1 MPSTN
6 IKITATDKSKA
17 AFTSAQRSV
26 NALKS
31 SIGLLKGALLG
42 YISIAGARAFLNFS
56 QQMRDQ
62 ADSIGKMSKR
72 LNISTAELQKYTFAG
87 ELAGESTETVT
98 FNIMKFVK
106 NIGDARKGIST
117 MTREFDELKINLKDQ
132 NGLWKSNETLL
143 HEVADA
149 YHSTADSQV
158 KVSSA
163 MTLFGRGGAKMLNML
178 QEGSGRIKE
187 LGTILEKVGGIMTT
201 EVIETSEEANDAWT
215 ILGKWW
221 DGLSSKVL
229 PNMNKKIIESAEA
242 VQRFKG
248 VDETVLMTFRRMK
261 ERVAELDVEMIK
273 AGRNRQFWNKNMNV
287 TKEVRDANVKAI
299 NRELFAMQKEQNLIQ
314 ARMTDSV
321 NLTKANKKQQAES
334 DRIKDKEVQN
344 IFEISEAQQK
354 MHASSLTMA
363 FDAHAQR
370 NKKSDEELAK
380 QQELRS
386 QIIEFRRTEE
396 QQVTAD
402 IMIEH
407 ARRKEI
413 ILEYLAGEG
422 VANTEKNALILANT
436 RDTAEK
442 LKAIDQEKKDSA
454 ISTSKEM
461 IQSMGS
467 ANKSWFQANKALA
480 ISDTTM
486 ATYEAAT
493 KALTIPPPWVGMAYA
508 ATITGLGLANVNR
521 IRNEKYQG
529 RALGGTVQS
538 GRPYIVGEKGAE
550 IFTPNQTGSITPNDK
565 MGGTNVTFN
574 IQTNDAEG
582 FDDLLQDRRGMIVS
596 MINRAANETGRGNL
610 I

>member
-1 MPSTN
+1 
-6 IKITATDKSKA
+6 
-17 AFTSAQRSV
+17 
-26 NALKS
+26 
-31 SIGLLKGALLG
+31 
-42 YISIAGARAFLNFS
+42 
-56 QQMRDQ
+56 
-62 ADSIGKMSKR
+62 
-72 LNISTAELQKYTFAG
+72 
-87 ELAGESTETVT
+87 
-98 FNIMKFVK
+98 
-106 NIGDARKGIST
+106 
-117 MTREFDELKINLKDQ
+117 
-132 NGLWKSNETLL
+132 
-143 HEVADA
+143 
-149 YHSTADSQV
+149 
-158 KVSSA
+158 
-163 MTLFGRGGAKMLNML
+163 MLNML

-229 PNMNKKIIESAEA
+229 PNMNKKIIEAGEA
-242 VQRFKG
+242 VQRFEG
-248 VDETVLMTFRRMK
+248 VDPTVMMTFRRMK

-363 FDAHAQR
+363 FDAHKKR

-380 QQELRS
+380 QKELRS

-436 RDTAEK
+436 RDTAKK

-454 ISTSKEM
+454 ISTSKDM
-461 IQSMGS
+461 IRSMGS
-467 ANKSWFQANKALA
+467 ANESWFQANKALA
-480 ISDTTM
+480 ISDTIM
-486 ATYEAAT
+486 STYAAAT

-508 ATITGLGLANVNR
+508 GVITGLGLANVNR

-550 IFTPNQTGSITPNDK
+550 IFTPNQTGSITPNDQLAER
-565 MGGTNVTFN
+565 MSRLIYWQM
-574 IQTNDAEG
+574 IQGVLINYYNNDVE
-582 FDDLLQDRRGMIVS
+582 
-596 MINRAANETGRGNL
+596 
-610 I
+610 

>member
-1 MPSTN
+1 
-6 IKITATDKSKA
+6 
-17 AFTSAQRSV
+17 
-26 NALKS
+26 
-31 SIGLLKGALLG
+31 
-42 YISIAGARAFLNFS
+42 
-56 QQMRDQ
+56 
-62 ADSIGKMSKR
+62 
-72 LNISTAELQKYTFAG
+72 
-87 ELAGESTETVT
+87 
-98 FNIMKFVK
+98 
-106 NIGDARKGIST
+106 
-117 MTREFDELKINLKDQ
+117 
-132 NGLWKSNETLL
+132 
-143 HEVADA
+143 
-149 YHSTADSQV
+149 
-158 KVSSA
+158 
-163 MTLFGRGGAKMLNML
+163 
-178 QEGSGRIKE
+178 
-187 LGTILEKVGGIMTT
+187 
-201 EVIETSEEANDAWT
+201 
-215 ILGKWW
+215 
-221 DGLSSKVL
+221 
-229 PNMNKKIIESAEA
+229 
-242 VQRFKG
+242 
-248 VDETVLMTFRRMK
+248 
-261 ERVAELDVEMIK
+261 
-273 AGRNRQFWNKNMNV
+273 
-287 TKEVRDANVKAI
+287 
-299 NRELFAMQKEQNLIQ
+299 
-314 ARMTDSV
+314 
-321 NLTKANKKQQAES
+321 
-334 DRIKDKEVQN
+334 
-344 IFEISEAQQK
+344 
-354 MHASSLTMA
+354 
-363 FDAHAQR
+363 
-370 NKKSDEELAK
+370 
-380 QQELRS
+380 
-386 QIIEFRRTEE
+386 
-396 QQVTAD
+396 
-402 IMIEH
+402 MIEH